1 MGPPKDGE
9 KQSPFVF
16 LGWVGLPSDGKHV
29 FFLGVGGASRCGKG
43 TPLLFF
49 WRRVGLPIEGKHS
62 PQFFF
67 GGGRGWVRL
76 ASDGRKHTEVGGA
89 AQRWEKHSPLCVFGV
104 DARIELPID
113 GEKHPPFDFFG
124 VGGAAH

>member
-1 MGPPKDGE
+1 MMGN
-9 KQSPFVF
+9 VF
-16 LGWVGLPSDGKHV
+16 FSWGRVGL
-29 FFLGVGGASRCGKG
+29 LGVGKAPPFCFFGGEWGC
-43 TPLLFF
+43 PL
-49 WRRVGLPIEGKHS
+49 RGNTAPNY
-62 PQFFF
+62 FF